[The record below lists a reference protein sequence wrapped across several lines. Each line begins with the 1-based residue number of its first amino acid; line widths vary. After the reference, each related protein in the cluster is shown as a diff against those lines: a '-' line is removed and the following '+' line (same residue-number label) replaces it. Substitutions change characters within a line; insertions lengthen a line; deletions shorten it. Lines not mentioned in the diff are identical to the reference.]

1 MNELMDFDSFILW
14 YQSEIVFLFVIY
26 IFIFIL
32 NKIIVEKEES

>member
-1 MNELMDFDSFILW
+1 MNELTDFDSFILW